1 MNSHPIHGDKF
12 LLFDLTSGDELRL
25 IVLKVYFEH
34 GDLVL
39 DSVLDVCIFYEGHL
53 VDVMDGVDETHR
65 PSLLQFWLNKR
76 RPFRKRH
83 FFSFYQFVFDGN
95 I

>member
-12 LLFDLTSGDELRL
+12 FLFDLTSGDELRL

-34 GDLVL
+34 GYMVL
-39 DSVLDVCIFYEGHL
+39 YFVLNVCIFYEGHL

-65 PSLLQFWLNKR
+65 PSLL
-76 RPFRKRH
+76 
-83 FFSFYQFVFDGN
+83 
-95 I
+95 